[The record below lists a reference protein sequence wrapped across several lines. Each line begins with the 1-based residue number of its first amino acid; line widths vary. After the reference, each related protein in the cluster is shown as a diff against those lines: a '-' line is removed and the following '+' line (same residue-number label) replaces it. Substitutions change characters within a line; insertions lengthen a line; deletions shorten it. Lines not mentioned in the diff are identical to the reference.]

1 MVGVLSL
8 DLDGLKMYAG
18 VLKMYTAVLKMYAG
32 GLKMYRCPNFV
43 KTKIIKKVC
52 SYLVK
57 QHSFLYYICKHIS
70 PKYLNIPLFINIYYK

>member
-18 VLKMYTAVLKMYAG
+18 VLKMYAG

-43 KTKIIKKVC
+43 KTKIKKVC
-52 SYLVK
+52 AVT
-57 QHSFLYYICKHIS
+57 
-70 PKYLNIPLFINIYYK
+70 

>member
-18 VLKMYTAVLKMYAG
+18 VLKMYGG

-43 KTKIIKKVC
+43 KTKIIKKFAVTV
-52 SYLVK
+52 SKLQTFYI
-57 QHSFLYYICKHIS
+57 LYM
-70 PKYLNIPLFINIYYK
+70 YK

>member
-18 VLKMYTAVLKMYAG
+18 VLKMYAG

-43 KTKIIKKVC
+43 KTKIKK
-52 SYLVK
+52 SLQLQLVNYK
-57 QHSFLYYICKHIS
+57 HFIYYICKGYSNTQTYIS
-70 PKYLNIPLFINIYYK
+70 PKYKYSPI

>member
-18 VLKMYTAVLKMYAG
+18 VLKMYAG

-43 KTKIIKKVC
+43 KTKIIKKFVQLL
-52 SYLVK
+52 SKHKY
-57 QHSFLYYICKHIS
+57 FYILYIS
-70 PKYLNIPLFINIYYK
+70 K

>member
-18 VLKMYTAVLKMYAG
+18 VLKMYGA

-52 SYLVK
+52 SYLVNT
-57 QHSFLYYICKHIS
+57 ST
-70 PKYLNIPLFINIYYK
+70 FI

>member
-8 DLDGLKMYAG
+8 DLD
-18 VLKMYTAVLKMYAG
+18 VLKMYAG

-52 SYLVK
+52 AVS
-57 QHSFLYYICKHIS
+57 
-70 PKYLNIPLFINIYYK
+70 

>member
-8 DLDGLKMYAG
+8 DLDGLKMYTAG
-18 VLKMYTAVLKMYAG
+18 LKMYAG

-43 KTKIIKKVC
+43 KTKIKKSLC

-57 QHSFLYYICKHIS
+57 T
-70 PKYLNIPLFINIYYK
+70 

>member
-8 DLDGLKMYAG
+8 DLDGLKMYGAG
-18 VLKMYTAVLKMYAG
+18 LKMYED

-52 SYLVK
+52 SYLVNT
-57 QHSFLYYICKHIS
+57 STF
-70 PKYLNIPLFINIYYK
+70 IYYR

>member
-8 DLDGLKMYAG
+8 DLDGLKMYGAG
-18 VLKMYTAVLKMYAG
+18 LKMYAG

-52 SYLVK
+52 AVSSHITAK
-57 QHSFLYYICKHIS
+57 PYIIYKRE
-70 PKYLNIPLFINIYYK
+70 NITFRELLIK

>member
-8 DLDGLKMYAG
+8 DLDGLKMYGAG
-18 VLKMYTAVLKMYAG
+18 LKMYAG

-52 SYLVK
+52 SY
-57 QHSFLYYICKHIS
+57 S
-70 PKYLNIPLFINIYYK
+70 